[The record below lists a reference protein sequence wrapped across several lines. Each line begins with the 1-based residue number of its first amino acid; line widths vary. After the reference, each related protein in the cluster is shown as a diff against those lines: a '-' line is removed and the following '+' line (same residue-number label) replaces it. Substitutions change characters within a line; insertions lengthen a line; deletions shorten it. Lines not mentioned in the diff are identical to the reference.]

1 VPGGTLQAVVAER
14 VDSGG
19 ISPRPSPTAPPT
31 QELTPL
37 QVAQRLGH
45 SGRLRQRRFELL
57 PLSGPGTPF
66 TEAQGRGPGEST
78 APANLVEL
86 ISSIASVGVLQPILV
101 EELAEGVRLVSG
113 ERRLRAAIW
122 GARHHPENAHFTHIP
137 AVVCPGPLS
146 EEERRC
152 WQLVENLAREDLRP
166 GELAAAL
173 LFERAAVLMTK
184 LLAAGVPVGADVAY
198 LDDPVER
205 FRALDH
211 LRVKAGCHHVGAPWE
226 EVLRRLGLQLREDKA
241 KTLVRAFASLPTEL
255 SAEMDAADIALA
267 TRLAFLKLNRGRAQA
282 AAELWEAVK
291 ARGRPELLG
300 AAVREQTTHP
310 DLDPAG
316 ALDAA
321 EALHE
326 AADEA
331 RARAGRRRFGSQS
344 EDPDADDIEPP
355 ARALVEAALTGLKEL
370 VEALRSGRRLSRYD
384 AGSLELVAGEL
395 MELLASPAEA
405 VA

>member
-1 VPGGTLQAVVAER
+1 MPGGTLQAVAADLG
-14 VDSGG
+14 DSGG
-19 ISPRPSPTAPPT
+19 IDGVDSSPTPSPAS
-31 QELTPL
+31 ELTPL
-37 QVAQRLGH
+37 QAAQRLGH
-45 SGRLRQRRFELL
+45 SGRLRRRRFELL

-78 APANLVEL
+78 ATASLVEL
-86 ISSIASVGVLQPILV
+86 ISSIATVGVLQPILV
-101 EELAEGVRLVSG
+101 EEMAEGIRLVSG

-122 GARHHPENAHFTHIP
+122 GARHHPENAHFSHIP

-152 WQLVENLAREDLRP
+152 WQLVENLAREDLKP

-184 LLAAGVPVGADVAY
+184 LLGAGVPVPGDVAY

-205 FRALDH
+205 FRALDR
-211 LRVKAGCHHVGAPWE
+211 LRVAAGCHHVGAPWD
-226 EVLRRLGLQLREDKA
+226 EVLRRLGIQLSEDKA
-241 KTLVRAFASLPTEL
+241 KTLVRAFAALPTEL
-255 SAEMDAADIALA
+255 SVEMDAAGIALA

-291 ARGRPELLG
+291 ARGCPELLG
-300 AAVREQTTHP
+300 AAVREQTDHP
-310 DLDPAG
+310 ERDPAD

-321 EALHE
+321 QALHE

-331 RARAGRRRFGSQS
+331 RARAGRRRF
-344 EDPDADDIEPP
+344 DVDDGEAEPP
-355 ARALVEAALTGLKEL
+355 ARARAEAALAGLKEL
-370 VEALRSGRRLSRYD
+370 LEDLRAGRLLSRYD
-384 AGSLELVAGEL
+384 AGSLELLAE
-395 MELLASPAEA
+395 ELLGVLRLPAEA